1 MRIVIT
7 GGGTGGH
14 LFPAMAVHDAL
25 RARRPEAD
33 ALFVGAA
40 RGVEAT
46 ILPRRGYAF
55 RGLTATPVSGKGWR
69 GRLAAAW
76 ALPGTIRQA
85 GRFLREFRPQVV
97 FGVGGYASVPTVLA
111 AGLARI
117 PRVIHEQNAVPGL
130 ANRVLGRIASAVAVS
145 FADTARCFPA
155 GRTQVT
161 GNPVRAEI
169 RAGDARAARVRL
181 DLDPEAFTVL
191 VFGGSQGARRL
202 NQAMGEALPALA
214 AERAGLQFVHAT
226 GAQDLADVRRAYQ
239 ASGMSARVEPF
250 FEEMALAYQ
259 AADFAICR
267 AGAGT
272 LFELGGD
279 GDTGPAGAV
288 PLRRERPPA
297 TERRDRRAGRG
308 RVDASR
314 PVLRRAANRRQRA
327 GGAGEAG
334 PVGRDGT
341 PRADAGAAR
350 RRRSDRGPLGAGR
363 LGRIDGADVFKKIRR
378 IHFVG
383 IGGIGMSGIA
393 EVLHNLGY
401 GVSGSDSKASETT
414 RRLGALGLTVTI
426 GHRAEN
432 VGTADVV
439 VRSSAVTHE
448 NPEIAAARQRLVP
461 VIQRAE
467 MLAEL
472 MRMKYGVAV
481 AGTHGKTTTTSL
493 VATVLARGG
502 LDPTMV
508 IGGRLNALG
517 SNAKLGRGDFL
528 VAEADESDG
537 SFLKLSPTIAVV
549 TTIDAE
555 HLDYYRDLAHIQDV
569 FVQFINKVPFYGL
582 AVLCL
587 DQENIQAILPQVEK
601 RYVTYGLRT
610 QADLL
615 ARDITFAG
623 MTSACR
629 VSWKGEPLGRLTLK
643 IPGLHN
649 VYNALAAVA
658 VGLDL
663 DLPFEVIRDALGEF
677 SGVDRRFQVRG
688 EARGDHGGGRL
699 RPSSRRDPSDAQR
712 RQGWLRP
719 AGVGRVPAPS
729 LHPDP
734 GPALRF
740 FHRLLPGGSGV
751 RHRDLPSRGAAD
763 PGGERPADRRGGG
776 RSRTSRR
783 HLRGGQGRGG
793 VGGAA
798 RRPAGRYGADL
809 GRGGRVAGG

>member
-1 MRIVIT
+1 M
-7 GGGTGGH
+7 
-14 LFPAMAVHDAL
+14 
-25 RARRPEAD
+25 
-33 ALFVGAA
+33 
-40 RGVEAT
+40 
-46 ILPRRGYAF
+46 
-55 RGLTATPVSGKGWR
+55 
-69 GRLAAAW
+69 
-76 ALPGTIRQA
+76 
-85 GRFLREFRPQVV
+85 
-97 FGVGGYASVPTVLA
+97 
-111 AGLARI
+111 
-117 PRVIHEQNAVPGL
+117 
-130 ANRVLGRIASAVAVS
+130 
-145 FADTARCFPA
+145 
-155 GRTQVT
+155 
-161 GNPVRAEI
+161 
-169 RAGDARAARVRL
+169 
-181 DLDPEAFTVL
+181 
-191 VFGGSQGARRL
+191 
-202 NQAMGEALPALA
+202 
-214 AERAGLQFVHAT
+214 
-226 GAQDLADVRRAYQ
+226 
-239 ASGMSARVEPF
+239 
-250 FEEMALAYQ
+250 
-259 AADFAICR
+259 
-267 AGAGT
+267 
-272 LFELGGD
+272 
-279 GDTGPAGAV
+279 
-288 PLRRERPPA
+288 
-297 TERRDRRAGRG
+297 
-308 RVDASR
+308 
-314 PVLRRAANRRQRA
+314 
-327 GGAGEAG
+327 
-334 PVGRDGT
+334 
-341 PRADAGAAR
+341 
-350 RRRSDRGPLGAGR
+350 
-363 LGRIDGADVFKKIRR
+363 FKKIRQ

-448 NPEIAAARQRLVP
+448 NPEIVAARQRLVP

-555 HLDYYRDLAHIQDV
+555 HLDYYRDLAHIQEV

-601 RYVTYGLRT
+601 RFVTYGLRT
-610 QADLL
+610 QADFL

-623 MTSACR
+623 MTSTCR
-629 VSWKGEPLGRLTLK
+629 VSWKGKPLGRLTLK

-688 EARGDHGGGRL
+688 EACGVTVVDDYAHHPAEIQATLNAAKDGFGRQVLAVFQPHRYTRTRALLSDFSTAFYQADRVFVTEIYPAGEQPIPGVSGRQIADGVAGHGHRGVTFVADKGEVASEVLRVVQPGDMVLTLGAGDVWRVGEEILERL
-699 RPSSRRDPSDAQR
+699 RAT
-712 RQGWLRP
+712 
-719 AGVGRVPAPS
+719 
-729 LHPDP
+729 
-734 GPALRF
+734 
-740 FHRLLPGGSGV
+740 
-751 RHRDLPSRGAAD
+751 
-763 PGGERPADRRGGG
+763 DR
-776 RSRTSRR
+776 
-783 HLRGGQGRGG
+783 
-793 VGGAA
+793 
-798 RRPAGRYGADL
+798 
-809 GRGGRVAGG
+809 

>member
-1 MRIVIT
+1 M
-7 GGGTGGH
+7 
-14 LFPAMAVHDAL
+14 
-25 RARRPEAD
+25 
-33 ALFVGAA
+33 
-40 RGVEAT
+40 
-46 ILPRRGYAF
+46 
-55 RGLTATPVSGKGWR
+55 
-69 GRLAAAW
+69 
-76 ALPGTIRQA
+76 
-85 GRFLREFRPQVV
+85 
-97 FGVGGYASVPTVLA
+97 
-111 AGLARI
+111 
-117 PRVIHEQNAVPGL
+117 
-130 ANRVLGRIASAVAVS
+130 
-145 FADTARCFPA
+145 
-155 GRTQVT
+155 
-161 GNPVRAEI
+161 
-169 RAGDARAARVRL
+169 
-181 DLDPEAFTVL
+181 
-191 VFGGSQGARRL
+191 
-202 NQAMGEALPALA
+202 
-214 AERAGLQFVHAT
+214 
-226 GAQDLADVRRAYQ
+226 
-239 ASGMSARVEPF
+239 
-250 FEEMALAYQ
+250 
-259 AADFAICR
+259 
-267 AGAGT
+267 
-272 LFELGGD
+272 
-279 GDTGPAGAV
+279 
-288 PLRRERPPA
+288 
-297 TERRDRRAGRG
+297 
-308 RVDASR
+308 
-314 PVLRRAANRRQRA
+314 
-327 GGAGEAG
+327 
-334 PVGRDGT
+334 
-341 PRADAGAAR
+341 
-350 RRRSDRGPLGAGR
+350 
-363 LGRIDGADVFKKIRR
+363 FKKIRR

-493 VATVLARGG
+493 VSTVLARGG

-555 HLDYYRDLAHIQDV
+555 HLDYYRDLAHIRDV

-629 VSWKGEPLGRLTLK
+629 VYWKGEPLGRLTLK

-658 VGLDL
+658 VGLYL
-663 DLPFEVIRDALGEF
+663 DLQFEVIRDALAEF

-688 EARGDHGGGRL
+688 EARGITVVDDYAHHPAEIQATLNAAKDGFGRQVLAVFQPHRYTRTQALLSDFSTAFYQADRVFVTEIYPAGEPPIPGVSGRQIAEGVAGHGHRGVTFVAEKGEVASEVLRVVQPGDMVLTLGAGDVWRVGEEILERL
-699 RPSSRRDPSDAQR
+699 RAT
-712 RQGWLRP
+712 
-719 AGVGRVPAPS
+719 
-729 LHPDP
+729 
-734 GPALRF
+734 
-740 FHRLLPGGSGV
+740 
-751 RHRDLPSRGAAD
+751 
-763 PGGERPADRRGGG
+763 DR
-776 RSRTSRR
+776 
-783 HLRGGQGRGG
+783 
-793 VGGAA
+793 
-798 RRPAGRYGADL
+798 
-809 GRGGRVAGG
+809 